1 MFRLGIKN
9 IQGDTL
15 KKEYMPL
22 YMRIKSDVINKI
34 TAGELKKGDRLPS
47 ERMLAKTFGVSRVT
61 IVGALSELAKEG
73 IINKI
78 QGSGS
83 YINCDFLEEKYSD
96 IFTHITSRATTEI
109 SFGVFK
115 PDIQYEFTIKTLARV
130 FQLENPDVRVKVV
143 AINPAASDVDDVYLL
158 KIGSGEAPTVGE
170 FFLHADYAAINGLMP
185 LEEMPGFQELTETL
199 YPQCFYRTKNA
210 NGEEHVHALASKINA
225 RVVLANIDLMNKAG
239 ITNTETLPD
248 MQTLA
253 EWVRILGK
261 YTSRQKTEHYGCFMD
276 IPFGWHGIIGEF
288 PYLWS
293 AQKTLMENYSLESYI
308 KFIESENCR
317 KGFEAM
323 ANLYASGN
331 PAPENGPD
339 LFAFGRVGLGL
350 SSSYWPVV
358 LNKMMIQKFNI
369 KAYLIP
375 SEIPDV
381 PAKSVMGNYS
391 LGIFRS
397 AVKTEAELDAA
408 WKWIKFLFRK
418 KQQFLQTSDYSFPA
432 VKKLPN
438 VLKKS
443 HPELA
448 CVFEKSLLHSNPQFD
463 FRNIRKALIVTGEG
477 FKQCVV
483 DQKPS
488 RQCIA
493 GILEQLKSL

>member
-1 MFRLGIKN
+1 
-9 IQGDTL
+9 L

-22 YMRIKSDVINKI
+22 YMRIKSDIINKI

-47 ERMLAKTFGVSRVT
+47 ERVLAKTFRVSRVT

-73 IINKI
+73 IIKKI

-83 YINCDFLEEKYSD
+83 YIDCDFLKEDYSD
-96 IFTHITSRATTEI
+96 IFTHITSKATTEI

-115 PDIQYEFTIKTLARV
+115 PNLQYEFTIKTLARV

-185 LEEMPGFQELTETL
+185 LENMPGFQELTESL
-199 YPQCFYRTKNA
+199 YPQCYYQTRNA
-210 NGEEHVHALASKINA
+210 NGEEHVHALASKINT
-225 RVVLANIDLMNKAG
+225 RVIWANVDLMNKAG
-239 ITNTETLPD
+239 IKDTETLPD

-253 EWVRILGK
+253 EWVRILGQ

-276 IPFGWHGIIGEF
+276 IPFGWHGIIGNF

-293 AQKTLMENYSLESYI
+293 AQEQLMENHSLEAYV
-308 KFIESENCR
+308 KFIESMSCHR
-317 KGFEAM
+317 GFDFM
-323 ANLYASGN
+323 TNLYASGN
-331 PAPENGPD
+331 PAPINGLD
-339 LFAFGRVGLGL
+339 LFALGRVGMVL
-350 SSSYWPVV
+350 SSSCWPIV
-358 LNKMMIQKFNI
+358 LNKLMVEKFNI

-375 SEIPDV
+375 SETPGV
-381 PAKSVMGNYS
+381 PARSVMGNYS
-391 LGIFRS
+391 LGVFRS
-397 AVKTEAELDAA
+397 AVKSEAELEAA

-432 VKKLPN
+432 VKKLPSA
-438 VLKKS
+438 LQAS
-443 HPELA
+443 CPELA
-448 CVFEKSLLHSNPQFD
+448 SVFEDSLLRSNPQFD
-463 FRNIRKALIVTGEG
+463 FRNIRKALIITGEG
-477 FKQCVV
+477 FKQCVA

-493 GILEQLKSL
+493 GVLEQLKNL